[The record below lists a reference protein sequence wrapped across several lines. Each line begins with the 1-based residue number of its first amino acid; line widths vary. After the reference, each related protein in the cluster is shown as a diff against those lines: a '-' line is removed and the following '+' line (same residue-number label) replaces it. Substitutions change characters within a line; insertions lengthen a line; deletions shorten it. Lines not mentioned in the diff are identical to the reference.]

1 MNALTKRE
9 QQSYMLCGALG
20 FTPEEA
26 AEELNIAANTVR
38 VNIRRVKEKTNWNK
52 ISELSASA
60 ICDYLGVDYSQ
71 IRTEILEAVKAGLI
85 VLLFSFF
92 LAPIDEAR
100 YSRRITARRNVRVE
114 KRYRTEETA

>member
-1 MNALTKRE
+1 MLTKRE
-9 QQSYMLCGALG
+9 HQSYMLCGALG

-71 IRTEILEAVKAGLI
+71 IRNEILEAVKAGLI
-85 VLLFSFF
+85 VLLFSFYF
-92 LAPIDEAR
+92 APIDEAR
-100 YSRRITARRNVRVE
+100 AGRRNAAYGSARYG
-114 KRYRTEETA
+114 KRHKTESTI